1 MDGQWICTPNAY
13 RVLQYFI
20 ASRVKWIRVDSLPEI
35 ISSSVQWMGY
45 KYVVLIIKSQ
55 MKLDVPKIKAK
66 RQDNCVV
73 ISTKKRVLKV
83 SVVIYHFSSLFN
95 WALFNEHMNEWTSE
109 RTNERMNEWM
119 AWLNWWIYGWKNG
132 WMDSL
137 IDERMSKW
145 MDGWIN
151 SYKWD
156 CSMHIYRR

>member
-1 MDGQWICTPNAY
+1 MLT
-13 RVLQYFI
+13 QYFI

-73 ISTKKRVLKV
+73 ISTKKRVFKV

-109 RTNERMNEWM
+109 RTNERTNEWM
-119 AWLNWWIYGWKNG
+119 NG
-132 WMDSL
+132 LIKLMNIWMKKWVDGF
-137 IDERMSKW
+137 IDRWTNE
-145 MDGWIN
+145 
-151 SYKWD
+151 
-156 CSMHIYRR
+156 

>member
-1 MDGQWICTPNAY
+1 MLT
-13 RVLQYFI
+13 QYFI

-66 RQDNCVV
+66 RQDKCVV

-109 RTNERMNEWM
+109 RTNERTNERMNKWM
-119 AWLNWWIYGWKNG
+119 ARLNWWIYGWKNG
-132 WMDSL
+132 WMDAL

-156 CSMHIYRR
+156 CLMHIYRR